1 MAGHVTEQPTAML
14 KCWLADWRST
24 LTEFGRLIHQAKEQ
38 HSDLS
43 SVNITDILYHPD
55 QIPNN
60 SVIPTG

>member
-14 KCWLADWRST
+14 KCWLADLRST

-43 SVNITDILYHPD
+43 SVNITDILYHPH
-55 QIPNN
+55 
-60 SVIPTG
+60 